1 MQRLGRFLLLPALLL
16 AMPGC
21 DDGESVE
28 EHHSEPPAAVGK
40 ADGIPAGDRVRWD
53 SLQVSGCTLG
63 GVVNDPRG
71 NGYASS
77 WLFQGSASVSRCTLR
92 GSATFPAGVRVRTM
106 RVQGDGWISP
116 PSGFAGE
123 VALSV
128 RGTRGQS
135 ILQGA
140 ASRSFREEGSVVFE
154 GFESVGSA
162 CLTGTQT
169 FGFSADFAVG
179 TAEDAQFDSL
189 DVVFDVEEC

>member
-1 MQRLGRFLLLPALLL
+1 MQRLGRILILPPLLLVTPA
-16 AMPGC
+16 C
-21 DDGESVE
+21 DDGEPLGE
-28 EHHSEPPAAVGK
+28 QNSEPPTAVGK
-40 ADGIPAGDRVRWD
+40 ADRIPAGDRVRWNP
-53 SLQVSGCTLG
+53 LQVSGCTLG
-63 GVVNDPRG
+63 SVVNDPRG
-71 NGYASS
+71 DGYASS
-77 WLFQGSASVSRCTLR
+77 WLFQGDASVSRCTLR

-106 RVQGDGWISP
+106 RVHGDAWIAP

-140 ASRSFREEGSVVFE
+140 ASRSFREAGSVLFE
-154 GFESVGSA
+154 GVEAVDSA
-162 CLTGTQT
+162 CSTGAQT